1 MWRAVLEPVLLFASP
16 FLAYA
21 LYLAVRLNYPF
32 AVAHWSRA
40 AVSTLTLAG
49 LALAAGGMLAIGI
62 FAPRHEGAYVPAHIE
77 GGKIVPGRIQ

>member
-1 MWRAVLEPVLLFASP
+1 MLRAILEPALLFASP

-21 LYLAVRLNYPF
+21 LYLALRLNYPF
-32 AVAHWSRA
+32 ALAHWSKT
-40 AVSTLTLAG
+40 AVSTLTLTG
-49 LALAAGGMLAIGI
+49 LALAAGGMLALGI

>member
-1 MWRAVLEPVLLFASP
+1 MWRAILEPALLFALP

-21 LYLAVRLNYPF
+21 VYLVARRNYPF
-32 AVAHWSRA
+32 ALEHWSKS

-49 LALAAGGMLAIGI
+49 LFAALGGMLAFGI